1 MSGLTK
7 LLSIRKQPVGFVL
20 LSLGFVMR
28 LRMLTRS
35 FTGAKNASQSVKK
48 NTFHMHFR
56 LFFFHMISK
65 PFFSPPLKKGFD
77 IEALLYVLNIRI
89 LTLAIE
95 KDMAS
100 EASCRHEG

>member
-1 MSGLTK
+1 
-7 LLSIRKQPVGFVL
+7 
-20 LSLGFVMR
+20 
-28 LRMLTRS
+28 
-35 FTGAKNASQSVKK
+35 
-48 NTFHMHFR
+48 MHFR